1 MVNNLR
7 TTRESRGITQLD
19 LAQRAAVTRQ
29 TIISLETGRYNP
41 SLLLALRLARIFDC
55 RVEDLF
61 RLEERDE

>member
-7 TTRESRGITQLD
+7 ATRESRGITQLD

>member
-1 MVNNLR
+1 VVNNLR
-7 TTRESRGITQLD
+7 ATRESRGITQLD